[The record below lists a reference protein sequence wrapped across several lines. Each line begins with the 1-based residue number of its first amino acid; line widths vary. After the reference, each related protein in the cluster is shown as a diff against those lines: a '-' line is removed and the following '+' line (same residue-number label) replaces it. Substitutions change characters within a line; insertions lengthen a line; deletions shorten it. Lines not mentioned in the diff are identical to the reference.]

1 MSLITII
8 GRGHSG
14 TRAMSH
20 TLSQSGVYMGA
31 KLNESGDLV
40 PAKEMYEACRI
51 MAGHVRHL
59 GGLRWDFEALHT
71 MPIDPA
77 FTRLVE
83 SYLSSVF
90 AGDAQHRGWKLPET
104 TLIFPW
110 IARLFPE
117 IRYIYWVR
125 DPRDCIAGDHITDDM
140 SRFGVPWDTT
150 DDLQLSR
157 ATSWKYQVDI
167 VRSTPVP
174 ANWITV
180 RLEDFVLEQEAT
192 LARLETYLELPL
204 ARIPVKPEVIGRW
217 KTCGNNCCFDF
228 FADQLELFGYEP

>member
-90 AGDAQHRGWKLPET
+90 ASDAQHRGWKLPET
-104 TLIFPW
+104 ILIFPW

-157 ATSWKYQVDI
+157 ATSWKSGSTAGWAG
-167 VRSTPVP
+167 RSPSVAVVQGRSAEGPTRRSSST
-174 ANWITV
+174 A
-180 RLEDFVLEQEAT
+180 
-192 LARLETYLELPL
+192 ARSGSSRD
-204 ARIPVKPEVIGRW
+204 ARCHS
-217 KTCGNNCCFDF
+217 T
-228 FADQLELFGYEP
+228 